1 MPSAISTANDRSL
14 AYRLALPAGFML
26 GEYRIVEVLG
36 QGGFGI
42 TYLCEDTR
50 LNVQV
55 AIKELLPVEF
65 VTRSNDATVVLVTR
79 SAKAGFEWAKQRF
92 IAEAQILSRLS
103 HPNVVRAF
111 RLLEM
116 NETAYLVMEY
126 VRGSSLRDWVRTNPH
141 PSEAQLTQIFL
152 SLLDGLEY
160 IHREGLLHRDIS
172 PDNIMIRDS
181 GSPLLLDFGSARTV
195 LSTNRNFTNVV
206 RHGFSPIEQ
215 YQSMA
220 PQGCYTDIYALA
232 GTIFYALT
240 GLIPAS
246 AIDRFGDRD
255 PFPSLAKNMGDSYS
269 HGLLKAIDWGFAVK
283 PEARPQ
289 NAADWRRFLITRSK
303 PTKNQWLKARVS
315 RGPYW
320 SMRLAVVSFAAGLL
334 VATVLSS
341 LLSHPGVSLPTQL
354 TAIAQLCSTPTTTNL
369 ER

>member
-1 MPSAISTANDRSL
+1 MASAIPAATERSTS
-14 AYRLALPAGFML
+14 YRLALPAGSML
-26 GEYRIVEVLG
+26 AEYRVVKVLG

-42 TYLCEDTR
+42 TYLCQDTR

-65 VTRSNDATVVLVTR
+65 VTRSHDATVVLVTR
-79 SAKAGFEWAKQRF
+79 SAKAGFEWAKQCF
-92 IAEAQILSRLS
+92 MAEAQILSRLS

-111 RLLEM
+111 RLLEL

-126 VRGSSLRDWVRTNPH
+126 VRGSSLRDWVRANPN

-160 IHREGLLHRDIS
+160 VHREGLLHRDIS
-172 PDNIMIRDS
+172 PDNIMIRDT
-181 GSPLLLDFGSARTV
+181 GSPLLLDFGSARV
-195 LSTNRNFTNVV
+195 FLSPKRNFTNVV

-215 YQSMA
+215 YQSIA

-232 GTIFYALT
+232 GTIIYALT
-240 GLIPAS
+240 GLIPPS

-255 PFPSLAKNMGDSYS
+255 PFPPLAKSMANRYPRR
-269 HGLLKAIDWGFAVK
+269 LLEAIDAAFAVS
-283 PEARPQ
+283 PNARPQ
-289 NAADWRRFLITRSK
+289 TVGGWRRLLLAPSKLFGGAFRAPGYRS
-303 PTKNQWLKARVS
+303 L
-315 RGPYW
+315 
-320 SMRLAVVSFAAGLL
+320 RLPVVSFAAGLL

-341 LLSHPGVSLPTQL
+341 FLSHREASVPTQL
-354 TAIAQLCSTPTTTNL
+354 PAIGQLCSAPSTTNP

>member
-1 MPSAISTANDRSL
+1 ML
-14 AYRLALPAGFML
+14 A
-26 GEYRIVEVLG
+26 EYRIVEVLG

-50 LNVQV
+50 LHVQV

-126 VRGSSLRDWVRTNPH
+126 VRGSSLREWVRTNPH
-141 PSEAQLTQIFL
+141 PSETQLTRIFL

-215 YQSMA
+215 YQSIA

-240 GLIPAS
+240 GLIPPS
-246 AIDRFGDRD
+246 AIDRFGDHD
-255 PFPSLAKNMGDSYS
+255 PFQSLAKNMGNSYS

-320 SMRLAVVSFAAGLL
+320 SMRLALVSFVAGLL

-354 TAIAQLCSTPTTTNL
+354 TAIGQLCSTPSTTNL

>member
-1 MPSAISTANDRSL
+1 
-14 AYRLALPAGFML
+14 ML

-65 VTRSNDATVVLVTR
+65 VTRSRDATVVLVTR

-92 IAEAQILSRLS
+92 MAEAQILSRLS

-111 RLLEM
+111 RLLEL
-116 NETAYLVMEY
+116 NGTAYLVMEY
-126 VRGSSLRDWVRTNPH
+126 VCGSSLRDWVRTNPN

-152 SLLDGLEY
+152 SLLNGLEY

-215 YQSMA
+215 YQSIA

-232 GTIFYALT
+232 GTIIYALT
-240 GLIPAS
+240 GLIPPS
-246 AIDRFGDRD
+246 AMDRVGDRD
-255 PFPSLAKNMGDSYS
+255 PFRPLAKNMSHSYS
-269 HGLLKAIDWGFAVK
+269 HGLLKAIDRGFAVN

-289 NAADWRRFLITRSK
+289 NAADWRHLLVTRSK
-303 PTKNQWLKARVS
+303 PRKNQWPDSRS
-315 RGPYW
+315 RGKALVSGGRHW
-320 SMRLAVVSFAAGLL
+320 SMRLAAASFAAGVL

-341 LLSHPGVSLPTQL
+341 LLSHSEVSVPAQL
-354 TAIAQLCSTPTTTNL
+354 TAIGQLCSTPGTTKSA
-369 ER
+369 R

>member
-1 MPSAISTANDRSL
+1 MVSAISTATDRTTS
-14 AYRLALPAGFML
+14 YRLALPAGFTL
-26 GEYRIVEVLG
+26 AEYRVVEVLG

-42 TYLCEDTR
+42 TYRCEDTQ

-92 IAEAQILSRLS
+92 IAEAQILGRLS

-111 RLLEM
+111 RLLEL

-126 VRGSSLRDWVRTNPH
+126 VRGSSVRDWVRTNPN

-160 IHREGLLHRDIS
+160 IHQEGLLHRDIS

-195 LSTNRNFTNVV
+195 LNITRNFTNVV

-215 YQSMA
+215 YQSIA
-220 PQGCYTDIYALA
+220 PQGCYTDIYSLA
-232 GTIFYALT
+232 GTMIYALT
-240 GLIPAS
+240 GLIPPS

-255 PFPSLAKNMGDSYS
+255 PFRPLAKIMANRYPRR
-269 HGLLKAIDWGFAVK
+269 LLEAIDAAFAVRPK
-283 PEARPQ
+283 ARPQ
-289 NAADWRRFLITRSK
+289 TVAGWRRLVMAGSKKRLGSAFRTPNYRS
-303 PTKNQWLKARVS
+303 L
-315 RGPYW
+315 
-320 SMRLAVVSFAAGLL
+320 RLPVVSFAAGVL
-334 VATVLSS
+334 VAIVLSP
-341 LLSHPGVSLPTQL
+341 LLSHPEASVPTQL
-354 TAIAQLCSTPTTTNL
+354 PAIGQLCSSLAP
-369 ER
+369 

>member
-1 MPSAISTANDRSL
+1 ML
-14 AYRLALPAGFML
+14 A
-26 GEYRIVEVLG
+26 EYRIVEVLG

-42 TYLCEDTR
+42 TYLCQDTR

-55 AIKELLPVEF
+55 AIKELLPLEF
-65 VTRSNDATVVLVTR
+65 VTRSHDATVVLVTR

-111 RLLEM
+111 RLLEL

-126 VRGSSLRDWVRTNPH
+126 VRGSNLRDWARTNPK
-141 PSEAQLTQIFL
+141 PSETQLTKILL

-160 IHREGLLHRDIS
+160 IHRAGLLHRDIS
-172 PDNIMIRDS
+172 PDNIMIRES

-215 YQSMA
+215 YQSIA
-220 PQGCYTDIYALA
+220 AQGCYTDIYALA
-232 GTIFYALT
+232 GSIIYALT
-240 GLIPAS
+240 GLIPPR
-246 AIDRFGDRD
+246 AIDRVGDCD
-255 PFPSLAKNMGDSYS
+255 PFRLAKNLADSYS
-269 HGLLKAIDWGFAVK
+269 RSLLIAIDWGFAVK

-289 NAADWRRFLITRSK
+289 NAADWRCFLLTRSR
-303 PTKNQWLKARVS
+303 PAKNLRLKDSVSAQDRALVS
-315 RGPYW
+315 RGRYRPA
-320 SMRLAVVSFAAGLL
+320 RLAVVSFAAGVL
-334 VATVLSS
+334 AAIVLSS
-341 LLSHPGVSLPTQL
+341 LLPHPEVSVPTQL
-354 TAIAQLCSTPTTTNL
+354 TASGQLCSTPNTISP